1 MKMLDKIYTKKRS
14 TALLGIA
21 ASAVFNGL
29 VLYYWMAGWI
39 AALVRRPEAQVLKL
53 GLFLVIVVTVT
64 RAVLI
69 WRGKDSPLTWIQA
82 SKQNTVHPRD
92 RVRKVRR
99 K

>member
-1 MKMLDKIYTKKRS
+1 MLDKIYTKKRS

-29 VLYYWMAGWI
+29 VLYYWMAGWV

-53 GLFLVIVVTVT
+53 GLCLVIVVTVV

-69 WRGKDSPLTWIQA
+69 WCGKDSRLTWIQA
-82 SKQNTVHPRD
+82 RQQKTVRQNNRG
-92 RVRKVRR
+92 RR
-99 K
+99 R